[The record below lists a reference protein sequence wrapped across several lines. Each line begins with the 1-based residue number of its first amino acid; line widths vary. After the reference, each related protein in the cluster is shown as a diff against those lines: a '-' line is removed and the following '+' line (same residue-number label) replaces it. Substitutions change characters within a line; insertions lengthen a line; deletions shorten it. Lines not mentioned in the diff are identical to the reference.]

1 MLHHAFKK
9 LASYSLSCLMF
20 CVSFYRSVP
29 LFKCNNSSLIYDV
42 SDVNSII
49 ISLNS
54 TREHKFNKQSD
65 RFANIVRCDTQHKT
79 QAAARLYLITVFD
92 PAHCTIN
99 CHLCSSY
106 MFRPLQGHHQ
116 GGTYKGIQVQQ
127 ILLNMCVYR
136 VKIIYIVN

>member
-29 LFKCNNSSLIYDV
+29 LFKCSDSTLIYDV

-49 ISLNS
+49 ISLNRATGLQILLDVTHS
-54 TREHKFNKQSD
+54 TRHK
-65 RFANIVRCDTQHKT
+65 
-79 QAAARLYLITVFD
+79 AAAWLYLITVFD
-92 PAHCTIN
+92 PAHCTIS
-99 CHLCSSY
+99 CHLYSSY
-106 MFRPLQGHHQ
+106 MFRSLQGHHQ
-116 GGTYKGIQVQQ
+116 GGTYQGIQVQQ
-127 ILLNMCVYR
+127 ILSNMCVYR